1 MYSKAMASVKNN
13 YNGGS
18 RLLSNPVYSLLT
30 VTTNFRKLN
39 NEPDEADAAK

>member
-1 MYSKAMASVKNN
+1 MTSVKNK

-18 RLLSNPVYSLLT
+18 RLLSNPVYSFWRQWLQTWT
-30 VTTNFRKLN
+30 VKIN